1 MGAHT
6 RGIHC
11 YCDASGSW
19 PTSLPFYESSPLS
32 RARRLGARR
41 WRACG
46 PSVAL
51 GAGVVL
57 CATLAGCDRKV
68 STPADSKRELVTV
81 GRAACAP
88 HDHPESG
95 LQGQVPAPLR
105 KVGGFAGFNCN
116 LELVGQSR
124 GDGAGWQNVF
134 YSDRS
139 GHVCSYY
146 DTSPIATGRTH
157 TGVVVVD
164 ATDANH
170 PVPTAYLASPAMV
183 DPLESLKVNAR
194 RQLLA
199 AVDSITGTGGPMI
212 ELYDISADCRFPR
225 LLSPTRPQGS
235 AAPQDPVRGD
245 EGSFSPDGLTYYA
258 TNLRGGLIYPIDV
271 SDPQRPRVLAE
282 WSMPFN
288 QRTSGLSTSE
298 DGNRAY
304 LTLFGHGSAAPARG
318 RPSLDNGVIIADV
331 SDVQARRVNPQIKVI
346 STLLWGDGSASHQ
359 TIPLRID
366 GKAYLIAT
374 DQGGSGVANGDGWT
388 AACRAGLP
396 AWSMARIID
405 IEDERN
411 PTIAAKLALEV
422 NDPKNCGE
430 VLPDLTGLSGFTYDN
445 HYCSVDNQQNA
456 TTLAC
461 ASFESGVRVFDIR
474 NPSHPKEI
482 AYFVPPS
489 VTTPGPG
496 SWNNRAAATGRP
508 DHCSAQIRLD
518 AATSTLM
525 TTCQD
530 NGFLALKFASGVW
543 PFSSAR
549 SPAAQ

>member
-1 MGAHT
+1 MTVSTA
-6 RGIHC
+6 
-11 YCDASGSW
+11 
-19 PTSLPFYESSPLS
+19 
-32 RARRLGARR
+32 
-41 WRACG
+41 ACG
-46 PSVAL
+46 PR
-51 GAGVVL
+51 
-57 CATLAGCDRKV
+57 DR
-68 STPADSKRELVTV
+68 
-81 GRAACAP
+81 
-88 HDHPESG
+88 PETG
-95 LQGQVPAPLR
+95 LQGQVPAPQR
-105 KVGGFAGFNCN
+105 RVGGFAGFNCN

-134 YSDRS
+134 YSDKS

-146 DTSPIATGRTH
+146 DTSPIASGRTH
-157 TGVVVVD
+157 QGVVVVN

-170 PVPTAYLASPAMV
+170 PAPTAYLATPAMV

-199 AVDSITGTGGPMI
+199 AVDSINAAGGPSV

-225 LLSPTRPQGS
+225 LLSPARPAG
-235 AAPQDPVRGD
+235 AAVPQDPVRGD

-288 QRTSGLSTSE
+288 QRTSGLSVSE

-304 LTLFGHGSAAPARG
+304 LTLFGHGAAAPAGG
-318 RPSLDNGVIIADV
+318 RTSPDNGVIIADV
-331 SDVQARRVNPQIKVI
+331 SDVQARRDNPQIRPI
-346 STLLWGDGSASHQ
+346 STLLWEDGSASHQ
-359 TIPLRID
+359 TIPVRID

-374 DQGGSGVANGDGWT
+374 DQGGSGVANSGGWT

-396 AWSMARIID
+396 PWSMARIID
-405 IEDERN
+405 IGDESR
-411 PTIAAKLALEV
+411 PSIVARLALGV
-422 NDPKNCGE
+422 NDPRNCDK
-430 VLPDLTGLSGFTYDN
+430 VLPDLTGLSSFTYDN
-445 HYCSVDNQQNA
+445 HYCSVDDPRDA

-461 ASFESGVRVFDIR
+461 ANFESGIRVFDIR
-474 NPSHPKEI
+474 NPSQPKEV

-489 VTTPGPG
+489 VTTPSPG
-496 SWNNRAAATGRP
+496 SWNNRAAAAGRP

-518 AATSTLM
+518 AATATLM

-530 NGFLALKFASGVW
+530 NGFLALKFAPGVW
-543 PFSSAR
+543 PFSLTR
-549 SPAAQ
+549 TPPDR